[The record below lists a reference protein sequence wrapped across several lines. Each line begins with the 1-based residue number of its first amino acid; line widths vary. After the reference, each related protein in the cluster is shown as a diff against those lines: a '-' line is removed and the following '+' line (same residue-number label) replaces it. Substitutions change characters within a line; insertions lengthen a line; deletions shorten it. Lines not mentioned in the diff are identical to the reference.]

1 MRIIVQVAPNTR
13 LALRGIRERLGDNAV
28 ILSSRRVPDGVEVT
42 AGADLSEAPVPE
54 AAPAATLTEAL
65 PLSAVAAETPPV
77 VPQVSS
83 LPPAVSVPT
92 PAPAA
97 APLAMRSMPA
107 AADAVG
113 QELKS
118 LRCMLETQLAQLAWS
133 DLTRRL
139 PVHAELL
146 RELTEIG
153 LARDLAERIAEQLPE
168 GADLAH
174 ARRFAFTALAQY
186 LPVTGERWAEGGGC
200 LAFVGATGVGKTTSL
215 AKIAVRWALRQ
226 GARELA
232 LVAAD
237 STRIGAQDEV
247 RALGQLL
254 GAAVYVPERFQDLPT
269 LLTQLSNFR
278 LVLID
283 TPGASLKDP
292 RFSERLAVLS
302 GCASQLESV
311 LVLSANTQAAALD
324 EVLRRFEPAHPAC
337 ALLTKLDEAA
347 SLGGSLSALI
357 RAQLPLCYV
366 SDGQRVPEDLRPA
379 RTLDLVSRAVAL
391 ARENAASADEDLLRH
406 RFGKVSHVGA

>member
-13 LALRGIRERLGDNAV
+13 LALRGIRERLGENAV
-28 ILSSRRVPDGVEVT
+28 ILSSRRVPEGVEVT
-42 AGADLSEAPVPE
+42 AGADVSEPAAAE
-54 AAPAATLTEAL
+54 AAPAAPLLAPAPSTATPPVAAVEPVLVSVPPAPTTVPPVVTG
-65 PLSAVAAETPPV
+65 PLSAR
-77 VPQVSS
+77 
-83 LPPAVSVPT
+83 
-92 PAPAA
+92 PAA
-97 APLAMRSMPA
+97 VTG
-107 AADAVG
+107 DAVG

-168 GADLAH
+168 AADLAH

-215 AKIAVRWALRQ
+215 AKIAVRWALRR

-254 GAAVYVPERFQDLPT
+254 GAAVYVPERFQDLPS

-292 RFSERLAVLS
+292 KFSARLAVLS
-302 GCASQLESV
+302 SCASQLESV

-324 EVLRRFEPAHPAC
+324 EVLRRFEPAHPSC

-347 SLGGSLSALI
+347 SLGGSISALV

-391 ARENAASADEDLLRH
+391 AKENSASADEDLLRH
-406 RFGKVSHVGA
+406 RFGRVSHVGA

>member
-13 LALRGIRERLGDNAV
+13 LALRGIRERLGENAV
-28 ILSSRRVPDGVEVT
+28 ILSSRRVPEGVEVT
-42 AGADLSEAPVPE
+42 AGADLSEASVPE
-54 AAPAATLTEAL
+54 M
-65 PLSAVAAETPPV
+65 
-77 VPQVSS
+77 
-83 LPPAVSVPT
+83 
-92 PAPAA
+92 APAA
-97 APLAMRSMPA
+97 AAVTLPPVSAAAPAPILPAVPVIAPAVAAPAPPAAPLALRAAPA
-107 AADAVG
+107 GAGDAVG

-168 GADLAH
+168 GSDLAH

-254 GAAVYVPERFQDLPT
+254 GAAVYVPERFAELPA
-269 LLTQLSNFR
+269 LLTQLSDFR

-283 TPGASLKDP
+283 TPGASLRDP
-292 RFSERLAVLS
+292 KFSARLAVLS
-302 GCASQLESV
+302 SCASQLESV

-357 RAQLPLCYV
+357 RAQLPLSYV

-391 ARENAASADEDLLRH
+391 ARENSASADEDLLRR
-406 RFGKVSHVGA
+406 RFGKVSHVGT

>member
-13 LALRGIRERLGDNAV
+13 LALRGIRERLGDSAV
-28 ILSSRRVPDGVEVT
+28 ILSSRRVPEGVEVT
-42 AGADLSEAPVPE
+42 AGADISDAAVPDTAAAAVPVPSLQSAAGKAPPALAPDE
-54 AAPAATLTEAL
+54 PPHAPAL
-65 PLSAVAAETPPV
+65 
-77 VPQVSS
+77 
-83 LPPAVSVPT
+83 AVSAPLRAPHALRTT
-92 PAPAA
+92 PAG
-97 APLAMRSMPA
+97 SG
-107 AADAVG
+107 DAVG

-118 LRCMLETQLAQLAWS
+118 LRSMLETQLAQLAWN

-153 LARDLAERIAEQLPE
+153 LARDLAERIAEQLPQ
-168 GADLAH
+168 GVDLAQ

-186 LPVTGERWAEGGGC
+186 LSVTGERWAEGGGC

-254 GAAVYVPERFQDLPT
+254 GASVHVPERFEDLPT
-269 LLTQLSNFR
+269 LLTQLSDFR

-292 RFSERLAVLS
+292 KFSQRLAVLS
-302 GCASQLESV
+302 SCASQLESV
-311 LVLSANTQAAALD
+311 LVLSANTQAAALE

-347 SLGGSLSALI
+347 SLGGSISALI

-391 ARENAASADEDLLRH
+391 AKENSASADEDLLRH
-406 RFGKVSHVGA
+406 RFGKVSHVSA

>member
-13 LALRGIRERLGDNAV
+13 LALRGIRERLGENAV
-28 ILSSRRVPDGVEVT
+28 ILSSRRVPEGVEVT
-42 AGADLSEAPVPE
+42 AGADLSEASVPE
-54 AAPAATLTEAL
+54 M
-65 PLSAVAAETPPV
+65 
-77 VPQVSS
+77 
-83 LPPAVSVPT
+83 
-92 PAPAA
+92 APAA
-97 APLAMRSMPA
+97 AAVTLPPVIAAAPAPILPAVPVIAPAVAAPAPPAAPLALRAAPA
-107 AADAVG
+107 GAGDAVG

-168 GADLAH
+168 GSDLAH

-254 GAAVYVPERFQDLPT
+254 GAAVYVPERFAELPA
-269 LLTQLSNFR
+269 LLTQLSDFR

-283 TPGASLKDP
+283 TPGASLRDP
-292 RFSERLAVLS
+292 KFSARLAVLS
-302 GCASQLESV
+302 SCASQLESV

-357 RAQLPLCYV
+357 RAQLPLSYV

-391 ARENAASADEDLLRH
+391 ARENSASADEDLLRR
-406 RFGKVSHVGA
+406 RFGKVSHVGT

>member
-13 LALRGIRERLGDNAV
+13 LALRGIRERLGENAV
-28 ILSSRRVPDGVEVT
+28 ILSSRRVPEGVEVT
-42 AGADLSEAPVPE
+42 AGADVSEPAIAEAVPAAPLLAPAVSAA
-54 AAPAATLTEAL
+54 AAPAAIAEPVTLGAP
-65 PLSAVAAETPPV
+65 PLAAVAPVPPITG
-77 VPQVSS
+77 P
-83 LPPAVSVPT
+83 LPPRSAPVSG
-92 PAPAA
+92 
-97 APLAMRSMPA
+97 
-107 AADAVG
+107 DAVG

-186 LPVTGERWAEGGGC
+186 LPVTGERWAEAGGC

-226 GARELA
+226 GARDLA

-254 GAAVYVPERFQDLPT
+254 GAAVYVPERFQDLPA

-292 RFSERLAVLS
+292 KFSARLAVLS
-302 GCASQLESV
+302 SCASQLESV

-347 SLGGSLSALI
+347 SLGGSISALI

-391 ARENAASADEDLLRH
+391 AKENAASADEDLLRH

>member
-28 ILSSRRVPDGVEVT
+28 ILSSRRVPEGVEVT
-42 AGADLSEAPVPE
+42 AGADVSE
-54 AAPAATLTEAL
+54 PALAQAL
-65 PLSAVAAETPPV
+65 
-77 VPQVSS
+77 
-83 LPPAVSVPT
+83 
-92 PAPAA
+92 PAA
-97 APLAMRSMPA
+97 APVMPPPLSAAPATPLPVVPPIPPLAPA
-107 AADAVG
+107 VAAPPASAPLALRTAPAGDAVG

-153 LARDLAERIAEQLPE
+153 LARDLAERIAQQLPE
-168 GADLAH
+168 GSDLAH

-292 RFSERLAVLS
+292 KFSARLAVLS
-302 GCASQLESV
+302 SCASQLESV

-324 EVLRRFEPAHPAC
+324 EVLRRFAPAHPAC

-347 SLGGSLSALI
+347 SLGGSISALI

-391 ARENAASADEDLLRH
+391 AKENSASADEDLLRH

>member
-13 LALRGIRERLGDNAV
+13 LALRGIRERLGENAV
-28 ILSSRRVPDGVEVT
+28 ILSSRRVPEGVEVT
-42 AGADLSEAPVPE
+42 AGADVGEQASAEAAPGAAPLAPQLSA
-54 AAPAATLTEAL
+54 AAPAAASPESLLTRA
-65 PLSAVAAETPPV
+65 TPP
-77 VPQVSS
+77 
-83 LPPAVSVPT
+83 PPLAPVALRN
-92 PAPAA
+92 APAA
-97 APLAMRSMPA
+97 SG
-107 AADAVG
+107 DAVG

-168 GADLAH
+168 GSDLAH

-215 AKIAVRWALRQ
+215 AKIAVRWALRR
-226 GARELA
+226 GAGELA

-237 STRIGAQDEV
+237 ATRIGAQDEV

-254 GAAVYVPERFQDLPT
+254 GAAVHVPERFQDLPA
-269 LLTQLSNFR
+269 LLGQLSNFR

-292 RFSERLAVLS
+292 KFSARLAVLS
-302 GCASQLESV
+302 SCASQLESV

-347 SLGGSLSALI
+347 SLGGSISALI

-391 ARENAASADEDLLRH
+391 AKENAASADEDLLRH
-406 RFGKVSHVGA
+406 RFGKVTHVGA

>member
-13 LALRGIRERLGDNAV
+13 LALRGIRERLGENAV
-28 ILSSRRVPDGVEVT
+28 ILSSRRVPEGVEVT
-42 AGADLSEAPVPE
+42 AGADVSEPAAAE
-54 AAPAATLTEAL
+54 AAPAA
-65 PLSAVAAETPPV
+65 PLLAPVLSRSPPAVAALEPVPAAPPPAPVPPV
-77 VPQVSS
+77 VTGP
-83 LPPAVSVPT
+83 LPARS
-92 PAPAA
+92 APAA
-97 APLAMRSMPA
+97 G
-107 AADAVG
+107 DAVG

-118 LRCMLETQLAQLAWS
+118 LRSMLETQLAQLAWA
-133 DLTRRL
+133 DLTRRQ

-153 LARDLAERIAEQLPE
+153 LARDLAERITEQLPE

-186 LPVTGERWAEGGGC
+186 LPVTGERWAEAGGC

-269 LLTQLSNFR
+269 LLTQLSHFR

-292 RFSERLAVLS
+292 KFSARLAVLS
-302 GCASQLESV
+302 SCASQLEPV
-311 LVLSANTQAAALD
+311 LVLSANTQAAALE

-391 ARENAASADEDLLRH
+391 AKENAASADEDLLRH

>member
-42 AGADLSEAPVPE
+42 AGADVSEAAVPE
-54 AAPAATLTEAL
+54 AAPAAAPTQ
-65 PLSAVAAETPPV
+65 TPPISGV
-77 VPQVSS
+77 APQTPPEVPLVSAI
-83 LPPAVSVPT
+83 PRAVSVSV
-92 PAPAA
+92 PAPGGS
-97 APLAMRSMPA
+97 PLAVRTKPA
-107 AADAVG
+107 TGDAVG
-113 QELKS
+113 EELKS

-146 RELTEIG
+146 RELTELG

-168 GADLAH
+168 GTDLAH

-237 STRIGAQDEV
+237 SARIGAQDEV

-254 GAAVYVPERFQDLPT
+254 GAAVYVPERFEDLPT
-269 LLTQLSNFR
+269 LLTQL
-278 LVLID
+278 
-283 TPGASLKDP
+283 T
-292 RFSERLAVLS
+292 
-302 GCASQLESV
+302 
-311 LVLSANTQAAALD
+311 
-324 EVLRRFEPAHPAC
+324 
-337 ALLTKLDEAA
+337 
-347 SLGGSLSALI
+347 
-357 RAQLPLCYV
+357 
-366 SDGQRVPEDLRPA
+366 
-379 RTLDLVSRAVAL
+379 
-391 ARENAASADEDLLRH
+391 
-406 RFGKVSHVGA
+406 

>member
-13 LALRGIRERLGDNAV
+13 LALRGIRERLGENAV
-28 ILSSRRVPDGVEVT
+28 ILSSRRVPEGVEVT
-42 AGADLSEAPVPE
+42 AGADVSEPSAAE
-54 AAPAATLTEAL
+54 AAPAAVILP
-65 PLSAVAAETPPV
+65 PLSTA
-77 VPQVSS
+77 
-83 LPPAVSVPT
+83 
-92 PAPAA
+92 APAA
-97 APLAMRSMPA
+97 APVLPSVPTVA
-107 AADAVG
+107 AAAAAPAPLAAPPALRSAPALAGDAVG

-168 GADLAH
+168 GSDLAH

-186 LPVTGERWAEGGGC
+186 LPVTGERWAQDGGC

-254 GAAVYVPERFQDLPT
+254 GAAVHVPERFSELPT

-283 TPGASLKDP
+283 TPGASLRDP
-292 RFSERLAVLS
+292 KFSARLAVLS
-302 GCASQLESV
+302 SCASQLESV

-324 EVLRRFEPAHPAC
+324 EVLRRFEPAHPSC

-391 ARENAASADEDLLRH
+391 AKENSASADEDLLRR
-406 RFGKVSHVGA
+406 RFGKVSHVGT

>member
-28 ILSSRRVPDGVEVT
+28 ILSSRRVPEGVEVT
-42 AGADLSEAPVPE
+42 AGADVSEPLVPE
-54 AAPAATLTEAL
+54 ALATPAPLVPPAIGAAPPA
-65 PLSAVAAETPPV
+65 PLPV
-77 VPQVSS
+77 VPVISP
-83 LPPAVSVPT
+83 LPPAVSVP
-92 PAPAA
+92 AA
-97 APLAMRSMPA
+97 ATTPLAVRSAPVA
-107 AADAVG
+107 AGDAVG

-146 RELTEIG
+146 RELTELG
-153 LARDLAERIAEQLPE
+153 LARDLAERIAEQLPQ
-168 GADLAH
+168 GSDLAH

-186 LPVTGERWAEGGGC
+186 LPVTGERWAEGGGV

-237 STRIGAQDEV
+237 STRIGAHDEV

-254 GAAVYVPERFQDLPT
+254 GAAVYVPERFEDLPT

-292 RFSERLAVLS
+292 RFSARLAVLS

-391 ARENAASADEDLLRH
+391 AKENAASADEDLLRH